1 MDFNLGQHWNL
12 GDDKIKLSTTSSTFN
27 YDKSR
32 ARFAN
37 LSLGEKKLNS
47 IKNSNCKFGFSDNN
61 FSSTYSSAFKPLE
74 KISKFLSDYNDKD
87 RKTKIIFSN
96 NNDIEKKTIYKTD
109 FINRDL
115 E

>member
-1 MDFNLGQHWNL
+1 MT
-12 GDDKIKLSTTSSTFN
+12 TTSSTLD

-47 IKNSNCKFGFSDNN
+47 IKNSNCKFGFFDNN
-61 FSSTYSSAFKPLE
+61 MGSTYSSAFKPLE
-74 KISKFLSDYNDKD
+74 KMGKMLSDYNDKD

-96 NNDIEKKTIYKTD
+96 NNDNEKKTIYKTD